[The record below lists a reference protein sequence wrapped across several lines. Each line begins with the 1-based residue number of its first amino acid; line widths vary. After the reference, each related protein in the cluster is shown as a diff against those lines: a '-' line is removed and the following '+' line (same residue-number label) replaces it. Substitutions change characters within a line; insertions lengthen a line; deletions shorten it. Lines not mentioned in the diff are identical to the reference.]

1 MALPKLN
8 VPKYKLKLPSDGR
21 TVNYRPFLVKEEK
34 LLLLATE
41 TGEQADLMSAIKTII
56 TECTDIQDLDQLA
69 TFDIEFVFL
78 QIRGKSVGES
88 VELSVTCP
96 DDGLTEVPVNIPLNE
111 IKVIKTKGHKP
122 DIKLSTDCVLTMSYP
137 SLDTFV
143 SMNFVGD
150 QQPGV
155 DQIFEMAA
163 SCVKT
168 ITDGEEVH
176 DCTQL
181 PKEEI
186 MEFFEQ
192 LSSKQ
197 FMQIQEFFETMPK
210 LSHTINVINPKTKK
224 DNEIVLEGLASFFE

>member
-1 MALPKLN
+1 MALPKLV

-56 TECTDIQDLDQLA
+56 SECSDLEGIDGLA
-69 TFDIEFVFL
+69 TFDIEYLFL
-78 QIRGKSVGES
+78 QIRTKSVGEA

-96 DDGLTEVPVNIPLNE
+96 DDGETTVPMNIPLND
-111 IKVIKTKGHKP
+111 IKVIKTKGHKK
-122 DIKLSTDCVLTMSYP
+122 DIKLSDEVIISMGYP

-143 SMNFVGD
+143 KMNFQGEE
-150 QQPGV
+150 PGV
-155 DQIFEMAA
+155 DQIFGMAA
-163 SCVKT
+163 DCVQT

-176 DCTQL
+176 DCSQL

-186 MEFFEQ
+186 VEFFEQ

-197 FMQIQEFFETMPK
+197 FMQIQNFFETMPK
-210 LSHTINVINPKTKK
+210 LSHTVKVTNPKTKVVS
-224 DNEIVLEGLASFFE
+224 DVVLEGLAAFFA

>member
-1 MALPKLN
+1 MALPKLV

-41 TGEQADLMSAIKTII
+41 TGEQADLMAAIKTII
-56 TECTDIQDLDQLA
+56 TACSDLEDIDGLA
-69 TFDIEFVFL
+69 TFDIEFLFL
-78 QIRGKSVGES
+78 QIRSKSVGEA

-96 DDGLTEVPVNIPLNE
+96 DDGETTVPMNIPLND
-111 IKVIKTKGHKP
+111 IKVVKTKGHKK
-122 DIKLSTDCVLTMSYP
+122 DIKLSDEVIISMGYP

-143 SMNFVGD
+143 KMNFQGEE
-150 QQPGV
+150 PGV
-155 DQIFEMAA
+155 EQIFGMAA
-163 SCVKT
+163 DCVRT

-176 DCTQL
+176 DCSQL

-186 MEFFEQ
+186 VEFFEQ

-197 FMQIQEFFETMPK
+197 FMQIQNFFETMPK
-210 LSHTINVINPKTKK
+210 LSHTIKVTNPKTKVIS
-224 DNEIVLEGLASFFE
+224 DVTLEGLASFFA

>member
-1 MALPKLN
+1 MALPKLV

-56 TECTDIQDLDQLA
+56 SECSDLEGIDGLA
-69 TFDIEFVFL
+69 TFDIEYLFL
-78 QIRGKSVGES
+78 QIRTKSVGEA

-96 DDGLTEVPVNIPLNE
+96 DDGETTVPMNIPLND
-111 IKVIKTKGHKP
+111 IKVVKTKGHKK
-122 DIKLSTDCVLTMSYP
+122 DIKLSDEVIISMGYP

-143 SMNFVGD
+143 KMNFQGEE
-150 QQPGV
+150 PGV
-155 DQIFEMAA
+155 DQIFGMAA
-163 SCVKT
+163 DCVQT

-176 DCTQL
+176 DCSQL

-186 MEFFEQ
+186 VEFFEQ

-197 FMQIQEFFETMPK
+197 FMQIQNFFETMPK
-210 LSHTINVINPKTKK
+210 LSHTVKVTNPKTKVVS
-224 DNEIVLEGLASFFE
+224 DVVLEGLAAFFA

>member
-1 MALPKLN
+1 MALPKLV

-41 TGEQADLMSAIKTII
+41 TGEQADLMAAIKTII
-56 TECTDIQDLDQLA
+56 TACSDLEDIDGLA
-69 TFDIEFVFL
+69 TFDIEFLFL
-78 QIRGKSVGES
+78 QIRTKSVGEA

-96 DDGLTEVPVNIPLNE
+96 DDGETTVPMNIPLND
-111 IKVIKTKGHKP
+111 IKVIKTKGHKK
-122 DIKLSTDCVLTMSYP
+122 DIKLSDEVIISMGYP

-143 SMNFVGD
+143 KMNFQGEE
-150 QQPGV
+150 PGV
-155 DQIFEMAA
+155 EQIFGMAA
-163 SCVKT
+163 DCVRT

-176 DCTQL
+176 DCSQL
-181 PKEEI
+181 PKEEVV
-186 MEFFEQ
+186 EFFEQ

-197 FMQIQEFFETMPK
+197 FLQIQEFFETMPK
-210 LSHTINVINPKTKK
+210 LSHTINVVNPKTKK